1 MQLKEPHKEV
11 YRQTVQYGASRRS
24 IAILEA
30 TLAVVFWGGSFIATK
45 IALRDVSPVTVV
57 WLRFAI
63 GVVILG
69 AAVRLRRQISLPARR
84 DLAYFALLG
93 FLGITFHQWLQSTG
107 LKTAQA
113 TTTAWI
119 VATTPIFIALL
130 GWLVLRERLRWLQA
144 FGILLAA
151 VGVLLVVTRGDLASL
166 SAGSFGTPGDFLVM
180 ISALNW
186 AVFSILSRRGLHT
199 FQATLMMFY
208 VMGFGWLFTTLLLL
222 AGPGLNEIPNLGLP
236 GWLGVGFLGVFCSG
250 LAYIFWYDA
259 LQALPVAQAGAFVYL
274 EPFITLV
281 IAAIVLGEVVTLI
294 SLLGGAVILLGVW
307 MVQKK

>member
-1 MQLKEPHKEV
+1 MPLKETQDEI
-11 YRQTVQYGASRRS
+11 YRQTVQYGARRRN

-30 TLAVVFWGGSFIATK
+30 TFAVIVWGASFIATK
-45 IALRDVSPVTVV
+45 VALRDVSPVTVV
-57 WLRFAI
+57 WLRFTI
-63 GVVILG
+63 GFIILG
-69 AAVRLRRQISLPARR
+69 AAVRLRRQFSLPARR
-84 DLAYFALLG
+84 DLGYFAMLG

-130 GWLVLRERLRWLQA
+130 GWMVLKERLRWGQIL
-144 FGILLAA
+144 GILLAT
-151 VGVLLVVTRGDLASL
+151 VGVLLVVTRGNLASL
-166 SAGSFGTPGDFLVM
+166 SAGSIGTPGDFLVLL
-180 ISALNW
+180 SAPNW
-186 AVFSILSRRGLHT
+186 AVFSILSRRGLRM
-199 FQATLMMFY
+199 FPATLMMFY
-208 VMGFGWLFTTLLLL
+208 VMGFGLLFTMLLLL
-222 AGPGLNEIPNLGLP
+222 AGPSFSEIAHLSLP
-236 GWLGVGFLGVFCSG
+236 GWLGVGFLGIFCSG

-294 SLLGGAVILLGVW
+294 SLLGGGVILLGVW
-307 MVQKK
+307 LVQKN